1 MTALLVLTL
10 TATQLC
16 YNADA
21 DTHAIKIERFISEP
35 AVLLSAREKREDM
48 CIDINE
54 LHTEEV
60 KKLVAADGKTFSLEK
75 NK

>member
-1 MTALLVLTL
+1 MTSLLVLTL

-35 AVLLSAREKREDM
+35 AALLSARKKREDM

-54 LHTEEV
+54 LHIDEV

>member
-1 MTALLVLTL
+1 MAPLLVLTL

-21 DTHAIKIERFISEP
+21 DTHAIKIEQFISEP
-35 AVLLSAREKREDM
+35 AVLVSARKKREDI

-54 LHTEEV
+54 LHIEEV